1 MAYNFV
7 RVCGIFKRHNSY
19 NTLIASIWKFSFS
32 VRWGQLPV
40 INEKLRWQK
49 IEKLEICSG
58 WMRKTKKVAP
68 CRKRSSWAMSI
79 MQWRPLVVRAQ
90 HRSLDNGRDDDRL
103 SENPARSSVVELAA
117 GQHEKGRV
125 VRHSIFSGTSGADA
139 TASHNAQADQRC
151 ANAETE
157 AAARAMVDNT
167 ERVYTTDGLHC
178 DSNEALKRRRPLW
191 RARHVDQGQGCSTR
205 CASPAT
211 RCMRRTA
218 DSRRW

>member
-7 RVCGIFKRHNSY
+7 RTCGISKRHNPYS
-19 NTLIASIWKFSFS
+19 TLMASIWKLSFS

-49 IEKLEICSG
+49 IEKLEIGSG

-68 CRKRSSWAMSI
+68 CRKRSSWVMSI
-79 MQWRPLVVRAQ
+79 MQWRPLVVRALQ
-90 HRSLDNGRDDDRL
+90 RSLHNGRHDDRL

-125 VRHSIFSGTSGADA
+125 VRRSIFSGTSGADA
-139 TASHNAQADQRC
+139 TASHNAQADRRC

-167 ERVYTTDGLHC
+167 ERVYTTHC
-178 DSNEALKRRRPLW
+178 TAI
-191 RARHVDQGQGCSTR
+191 
-205 CASPAT
+205 
-211 RCMRRTA
+211 RT
-218 DSRRW
+218 RRWSGGHPVGGRAICTKAKVLYEVRLNCCDLHTTSGRR